1 LNPGSTVKD
10 DGMTSSAEA
19 SVPNHH
25 AHYPGF
31 AGASGLLMALA
42 FTVGRTRDAD
52 LAIALSGLA
61 PGEHVVDVGCG
72 PGNAVRRAARLGA
85 TATGI
90 DPAPVML
97 RMARWFPSGARVRYL
112 DAGAESL
119 PLEDASADVVWSIAA
134 VHHWPDLAGG
144 LAEVHRVLRPG
155 GRFVAIERHSEPGA
169 TGVASHGW
177 TGEQVDGFAVACRE
191 AGLVDP
197 VASHHTTGRGKVVAV
212 LAKKA
217 AAT

>member
-1 LNPGSTVKD
+1 LNRGSTVKD
-10 DGMTSSAEA
+10 DGMTSTADTSI
-19 SVPNHH
+19 PNHH

-52 LAIALSGLA
+52 LAIALTGLA
-61 PGEHVVDVGCG
+61 RGEHVVDVGCG

-85 TATGI
+85 TATGV
-90 DPAPVML
+90 DPAAVML
-97 RMARWFPSGARVRYL
+97 RVARWFPSGGRVRYL
-112 DAGAESL
+112 DGRAESL
-119 PLEDASADVVWSIAA
+119 PMEDASADVVWSIAA

-144 LAEVHRVLRPG
+144 LAEVQRVLRPG
-155 GRFVAIERHSEPGA
+155 GRFVAIERRSEPGA

-177 TGEQVDGFAVACRE
+177 TDEQVEGFAAACRD

-197 VASHHTTGRGKVVAV
+197 NASHHTTGRGKVVAV
-212 LAKKA
+212 LATQA
-217 AAT
+217 AA

>member
-1 LNPGSTVKD
+1 
-10 DGMTSSAEA
+10 MTSNADP

-42 FTVGRTRDAD
+42 FTVGRTGDAD
-52 LAIALSGLA
+52 LAISLTGLA

-90 DPAPVML
+90 DPAAVML
-97 RMARWFPSGARVRYL
+97 RVARWFPSRGRVRYL
-112 DAGAESL
+112 DGGAEAL

-144 LAEVHRVLRPG
+144 LAEAQRVLRPG
-155 GRFVAIERHSEPGA
+155 GRFVAIERRSAPGA

-177 TGEQVDGFAVACRE
+177 TDEQVTGFAAACRE
-191 AGLVDP
+191 AGLDES
-197 VASHHTTGRGKVVAV
+197 VATHHTTGRGQVVAV
-212 LAKKA
+212 LARKP
-217 AAT
+217 TSSRGSLR